1 MGLDSARSIGRGLD
15 NRCENWS
22 GQPVGPD
29 YPSGARLAT
38 PGFSKTQFSMASS
51 YLDACTIRQY
61 VCGTMIK
68 ARSGNEL
75 PVDIPDVIP
84 ILPLRN
90 SVLFPGSIIPI
101 DVGRRKSVRLVED
114 AISKERP
121 VIGILTQKEARTE
134 DPNDDDMYK
143 VGCAA
148 RILKVIK
155 LAKDNFSVILQGV
168 SRFEVRGFEGSE
180 PFLSARVEPVP
191 DPTTSDV
198 ELDALVMNLKDIA
211 KRVVKL
217 MPELPKEA
225 GALVD
230 SVTEPGH
237 LADLITSNLELE
249 VSEKQDIL
257 ETFDLKTRMRKV
269 LQFLSRQLEV
279 LKVRER
285 INTQVQEEMGRNQRE
300 YVLRQQLKAIK
311 EELGELDES
320 GGDLEEFQEKIAR
333 AEMPDEAEKMARK
346 QYDRLKGMQP
356 SSAEYTVTRTYL
368 EWLVELP
375 WSVSTEDKIEL
386 DEVRTV
392 LNEDHYDLEKVKKRI
407 VEYMAVRKLKDD
419 KKGPILCLV
428 GPPGVGK
435 TSLGRSIARAIGRKF
450 VRVSLGGVRDE
461 AEIRGHR
468 RTYVG
473 SLPGR
478 VIQGIKKAGTNNPVF
493 VLDEIDKLGH
503 DFRGDPAS
511 ALLEVLDPEQNNA
524 FSDHYLEVAFD
535 LSKVMFIATANQL
548 DPIPWAL
555 RDRLEIIELPGY
567 TRQEKLH
574 IARAFLVPK
583 QLDEHGLD
591 DDHCEITNEGIYEI
605 IDSYTRE
612 AGVRNLEREIGAVC
626 RAVAVKV
633 AEGEAEAKETIR
645 EAEVKEYLGPTKF
658 VSEVADR
665 TAEPGVATGLAWT
678 AVGGD
683 ILFIEATRMPGKG
696 KLTLTGQLGDVMKE
710 SVTAALSFV
719 RSRAGQLGL
728 ESGNF
733 LENTDIHVHVPA
745 GGIPKDGPSAG
756 VTMYTALVS
765 LLTDTPV
772 RPDVAMTG
780 EITLRGNV
788 LQVGGVKEKL
798 LAAHRAGIKR
808 VIIPE
813 RNVKDL
819 VDVPDEVKNEINIM
833 PVKRMDEVLIEALTD
848 PPAGIAALVAE
859 ASEASRQEAEAG
871 ATEQT
876 GAE

>member
-1 MGLDSARSIGRGLD
+1 MTKAKAGG
-15 NRCENWS
+15 E
-22 GQPVGPD
+22 QPV
-29 YPSGARLAT
+29 
-38 PGFSKTQFSMASS
+38 
-51 YLDACTIRQY
+51 
-61 VCGTMIK
+61 
-68 ARSGNEL
+68 E
-75 PVDIPDVIP
+75 IPDTLP

-90 SVLFPGSIIPI
+90 SVLFPGAIIPI

-114 AISKERP
+114 AIAKERP
-121 VIGILTQKEARTE
+121 VIGILTQKDARTE
-134 DPNDDDMYK
+134 DPGSGDLYM

-168 SRFEVRGFEGSE
+168 SRFEVSSFDGNE
-180 PFLSARVEPVP
+180 PFLSAKVRSVP
-191 DPTTSDV
+191 DPTSSDV

-230 SVTEPGH
+230 SVTEAGH
-237 LADLITSNLELE
+237 LADLITSHLELE
-249 VSEKQDIL
+249 VSEKEDVL
-257 ETFDLKTRMRKV
+257 ETFDLKTRVRKV

-311 EELGELDES
+311 EELGELDDG
-320 GGDLEEFQEKIAR
+320 GGDLDEFGEKITKAQ
-333 AEMPDEAEKMARK
+333 MPEEAEKVAKK
-346 QYDRLKGMQP
+346 QLDRLKGMQP

-375 WSVSTEDKIEL
+375 WSISTEDHIEL
-386 DEVRTV
+386 AEVRRC
-392 LNEDHYDLEKVKKRI
+392 LDEDHYDLDKVKKRI
-407 VEYMAVRKLKDD
+407 VEYMAVRKLKND
-419 KKGPILCLV
+419 KKGPILCLA

-435 TSLGRSIARAIGRKF
+435 TSLGRSVARAIGRKF
-450 VRVSLGGVRDE
+450 GRISLGGVRDE

-478 VIQGIKKAGTNNPVF
+478 IIQGIKKAGTNNPVF

-511 ALLEVLDPEQNNA
+511 ALLEVLDPEQNNT
-524 FSDHYLEVAFD
+524 FSDHYLEVTFD
-535 LSKVMFIATANQL
+535 LSKVLFIATANQL

-567 TRQEKLH
+567 TRQEKKQ
-574 IARAFLVPK
+574 IARKFLVPK
-583 QLDEHGLD
+583 QLDDHGLTD
-591 DDHCEITNEGIYEI
+591 GRCEITDDAIFEVV
-605 IDSYTRE
+605 DSYTRE
-612 AGVRNLEREIGAVC
+612 AGVRNLEREIGSVC

-633 AEGEAEAKETIR
+633 AEGQAKEHEIVTP
-645 EAEVKEYLGPTKF
+645 EVVEEVLGPKKF
-658 VSEVADR
+658 VSEVAER
-665 TAEPGVATGLAWT
+665 VGEPGVATGLAWT

-683 ILFIEATRMPGKG
+683 ILFIEATKMPGKG

-719 RSRAGQLGL
+719 RGRAAALGL
-728 ESGNF
+728 DPGNF
-733 LENTDIHVHVPA
+733 LENVDLHVHVPA
-745 GGIPKDGPSAG
+745 GAVPKDGPSAG

-765 LLTDTPV
+765 LLTGVPV

-788 LQVGGVKEKL
+788 LQIGGLKEKL

-808 VIIPE
+808 VIIPD
-813 RNVKDL
+813 RNTKDL
-819 VDVPDEVKNEINIM
+819 VDVPEEVKGEM
-833 PVKRMDEVLIEALTD
+833 EVFSVKRMDEVLALALKD
-848 PPAGIAALVAE
+848 PPPSIIDLAKAAQAE
-859 ASEASRQEAEAG
+859 NHPTA
-871 ATEQT
+871 
-876 GAE
+876 

>member
-1 MGLDSARSIGRGLD
+1 MTKA
-15 NRCENWS
+15 
-22 GQPVGPD
+22 
-29 YPSGARLAT
+29 
-38 PGFSKTQFSMASS
+38 KTGG
-51 YLDACTIRQY
+51 D
-61 VCGTMIK
+61 
-68 ARSGNEL
+68 L
-75 PVDIPDVIP
+75 PVEIPEVIP

-101 DVGRRKSVRLVED
+101 DVGRRKSVRLIED

-121 VIGILTQKEARTE
+121 VIGILTQREARTE
-134 DPNDDDMYK
+134 DPQEDDMYT

-168 SRFEVRGFEGSE
+168 CRFQVDAFEGTE
-180 PFLSARVEPVP
+180 PFLASRVNPVP

-249 VSEKQDIL
+249 VSEKQEVL
-257 ETFDLKTRMRKV
+257 ETFDLKTRMRQV

-311 EELGELDES
+311 EELGELDDA
-320 GGDLEEFQEKIAR
+320 GGDLEEFAEKIAKSN
-333 AEMPDEAEKMARK
+333 MPEEAEKAARK
-346 QYDRLKGMQP
+346 QYDRLRGMQP

-375 WSVSTEDKIEL
+375 WAVSTEDHIEL
-386 DEVRTV
+386 DEVRSV
-392 LNEDHYDLEKVKKRI
+392 LDEDHYDLEKVKKRI
-407 VEYMAVRKLKDD
+407 VEYMAVRKLKAD
-419 KKGPILCLV
+419 KKGPILCLA

-435 TSLGRSIARAIGRKF
+435 TSLGRSVARAIGRKF

-478 VIQGIKKAGTNNPVF
+478 IIQGVKKAGTNNPVF

-511 ALLEVLDPEQNNA
+511 ALLEVLDPEQNYA
-524 FSDHYLEVAFD
+524 FSDHYLEVPFD
-535 LSKVMFIATANQL
+535 LSKTMFIATANQL

-567 TRQEKLH
+567 TRQEKRQ
-574 IARAFLVPK
+574 IARRFLVPK
-583 QLDEHGLD
+583 QLEEHGLEGDRCEVTD
-591 DDHCEITNEGIYEI
+591 DAIYRI
-605 IDSYTRE
+605 VDSYTRE
-612 AGVRNLEREIGAVC
+612 AGVRNLEREVGAVC
-626 RAVAVKV
+626 RGVAVKV
-633 AEGEAEAKETIR
+633 AEGSAKDKEIVDV
-645 EAEVKEYLGPTKF
+645 AEVTEYLGPEKF
-658 VSEVADR
+658 VNEVADR
-665 TAEPGVATGLAWT
+665 TSEPGVATGLAWT

-683 ILFIEATRMPGKG
+683 ILFIEASRMPGKG

-710 SVTAALSFV
+710 SVTAALSYI
-719 RSRAGQLGL
+719 RSRAGALGL
-728 ESGNF
+728 DDGNF
-733 LENTDIHVHVPA
+733 LEGTDIHVHVPA

-756 VTMYTALVS
+756 VTMYTSLVS
-765 LLTDTPV
+765 LLLNSPV

-788 LQVGGVKEKL
+788 LQVGGIKEKL
-798 LAAHRAGIKR
+798 LAAHRAGIRR
-808 VIIPE
+808 VIIPD
-813 RNVKDL
+813 RNSKDL
-819 VDVPDEVKNEINIM
+819 SDIPDEVKSEIEIH
-833 PVKRMDEVLIEALTD
+833 PVKRMDEVLLLALTT
-848 PPAGIAALVAE
+848 PPAGIKEAVERDRKAA
-859 ASEASRQEAEAG
+859 ASRAADAARPGDNAEP
-871 ATEQT
+871 TPPPS
-876 GAE
+876 

>member
-1 MGLDSARSIGRGLD
+1 MTKAKAGDP
-15 NRCENWS
+15 
-22 GQPVGPD
+22 QPV
-29 YPSGARLAT
+29 
-38 PGFSKTQFSMASS
+38 
-51 YLDACTIRQY
+51 
-61 VCGTMIK
+61 
-68 ARSGNEL
+68 E
-75 PVDIPDVIP
+75 IPDTLP

-90 SVLFPGSIIPI
+90 SVLFPGAIIPI

-114 AISKERP
+114 AIAKERP
-121 VIGILTQKEARTE
+121 VIGILTQKDARTE
-134 DPNDDDMYK
+134 DPASGDLYMI
-143 VGCAA
+143 GCAA

-168 SRFEVRGFEGSE
+168 SRFEVSGFDGTE
-180 PFLSARVEPVP
+180 PFLAAKVRSVP
-191 DPTTSDV
+191 DPTSSDV

-230 SVTEPGH
+230 SVTEAGH
-237 LADLITSNLELE
+237 LADLITSHLELE
-249 VSEKQDIL
+249 VGEKQDVL
-257 ETFDLKTRMRKV
+257 ETFDLKTRTRKV

-311 EELGELDES
+311 EELGELDDA
-320 GGDLEEFQEKIAR
+320 GGDLDEFAEKITKAK
-333 AEMPDEAEKMARK
+333 MPEEAEKVARK
-346 QYDRLKGMQP
+346 QLDRLKGMQP

-375 WSVSTEDKIEL
+375 WSVSTEDHIEL
-386 DEVRTV
+386 NEVRTC
-392 LNEDHYDLEKVKKRI
+392 LDEDHYDLDKVKKRI
-407 VEYMAVRKLKDD
+407 VEYMAVRKLKND

-435 TSLGRSIARAIGRKF
+435 TSLGRSVARAIGRKF
-450 VRVSLGGVRDE
+450 GRISLGGVRDE

-478 VIQGIKKAGTNNPVF
+478 IIQGIKKAGTNNPVF

-511 ALLEVLDPEQNNA
+511 ALLEVLDPEQNNT
-524 FSDHYLEVAFD
+524 FSDHYLEVTFD
-535 LSKVMFIATANQL
+535 LSKVLFIATANQL

-567 TRQEKLH
+567 TRQEKKM
-574 IARAFLVPK
+574 IARKFLVPK
-583 QLDEHGLD
+583 QLEDHGLTTER
-591 DDHCEITNEGIYEI
+591 CEINDDAIFEI

-612 AGVRNLEREIGAVC
+612 AGVRNLEREIGSVF
-626 RAVAVKV
+626 RAVAVRV
-633 AEGEAEAKETIR
+633 AEGQAKDHE
-645 EAEVKEYLGPTKF
+645 EVTPVQVEEFLGPKKF

-665 TAEPGVATGLAWT
+665 TSEPGVATGLAWT

-683 ILFIEATRMPGKG
+683 ILFIEATQMPGKG

-719 RSRAGQLGL
+719 RGRAAALGL
-728 ESGNF
+728 DPGNF
-733 LENTDIHVHVPA
+733 LENKDLHVHVPA
-745 GGIPKDGPSAG
+745 GSVPKDGPSAG
-756 VTMYTALVS
+756 ITMYTALVS
-765 LLTDTPV
+765 LFTGVPV

-788 LQVGGVKEKL
+788 LQIGGVKEKL

-808 VIIPE
+808 VIIPD

-819 VDVPDEVKNEINIM
+819 IDVPDEVKKDMEILS
-833 PVKRMDEVLIEALTD
+833 VKRMDEVLALALKD
-848 PPAGIAALVAE
+848 PPPSILALAKQAQDE
-859 ASEASRQEAEAG
+859 HHPRA
-871 ATEQT
+871 
-876 GAE
+876 

>member
-1 MGLDSARSIGRGLD
+1 MTTKPKGASDG
-15 NRCENWS
+15 
-22 GQPVGPD
+22 PVEVP
-29 YPSGARLAT
+29 
-38 PGFSKTQFSMASS
+38 
-51 YLDACTIRQY
+51 
-61 VCGTMIK
+61 
-68 ARSGNEL
+68 E
-75 PVDIPDVIP
+75 VIS

-101 DVGRRKSVRLVED
+101 DVGRRKSVRLVEE

-121 VIGILTQKEARTE
+121 VIGILTQRDARTE
-134 DPNDDDMYK
+134 DPGDGDMYQ

-168 SRFEVRGFEGSE
+168 
-180 PFLSARVEPVP
+180 ARVKVSDYLSHDPFITARVSAVP

-230 SVTEPGH
+230 SVTEPGQ
-237 LADLITSNLELE
+237 LADLITSNLELQ
-249 VSEKQDIL
+249 VDEKQDIL

-279 LKVRER
+279 LKVREK

-311 EELGELDES
+311 EELGELDEG
-320 GGDLEEFQEKIAR
+320 GGDLEEFKEKITQAKMP
-333 AEMPDEAEKMARK
+333 AETEKVALK
-346 QYDRLKGMQP
+346 QFERLKVMQP

-375 WSVSTEDKIEL
+375 WSISTEDKIEIQL
-386 DEVRTV
+386 VRDV
-392 LNEDHYDLEKVKKRI
+392 LNEDHYDLDKVKKRI
-407 VEYMAVRKLKDD
+407 VEYMAVRKLKND
-419 KKGPILCLV
+419 KKGPILCLA

-435 TSLGRSIARAIGRKF
+435 TSLGRSVARAIGRKF
-450 VRVSLGGVRDE
+450 IRISLGGVRDE

-511 ALLEVLDPEQNNA
+511 ALLEVLDPEQNNS

-535 LSKVMFIATANQL
+535 LSHVMFIATANQL
-548 DPIPWAL
+548 DPIPPAL

-567 TRQEKLH
+567 TREDKRN
-574 IARAFLVPK
+574 IARMFIVPK
-583 QLDEHGLD
+583 QLGEHG
-591 DDHCEITNEGIYEI
+591 ITNDQAEFA
-605 IDSYTRE
+605 DSAIEEVVDGYTRE
-612 AGVRNLEREIGAVC
+612 AGVRNLEREIGSVC
-626 RAVAVKV
+626 RGIAVKV
-633 AEGEAEAKETIR
+633 ADGKLPGKEVITAET
-645 EAEVKEYLGPTKF
+645 VQQYLGPQKYQ
-658 VSEVADR
+658 SEVAER
-665 TAEPGVATGLAWT
+665 TSEAGVATGLAWT
-678 AVGGD
+678 PVGGD
-683 ILFIEATRMPGKG
+683 ILFIEATKMPGKG
-696 KLTLTGQLGDVMKE
+696 TLVMTGQLGDVMKE
-710 SVTAALSFV
+710 SAQAAMSYV
-719 RSRAGQLGL
+719 RTRSKWLGL
-728 ESGNF
+728 EDNF
-733 LENTDIHVHVPA
+733 LEKSDIHVHIPA
-745 GGIPKDGPSAG
+745 GAIPKDGPSAG
-756 VTMYTALVS
+756 VTMFIALAS
-765 LLTDTPV
+765 LLTGKRV
-772 RPDVAMTG
+772 RHDVAMTG

-788 LQVGGVKEKL
+788 LPVGGIKEKL

-808 VIIPE
+808 VIVPE
-813 RNVKDL
+813 RNIKDL
-819 VDVPDEVKNEINIM
+819 IDVPDQARREMEIVAVSKIDQLLPLALLELPDSLKGVM
-833 PVKRMDEVLIEALTD
+833 SVHAEPVPGQNPPLILPQNGN
-848 PPAGIAALVAE
+848 PPAPQGRA
-859 ASEASRQEAEAG
+859 
-871 ATEQT
+871 
-876 GAE
+876 

>member
-1 MGLDSARSIGRGLD
+1 MTKAKAGG
-15 NRCENWS
+15 E
-22 GQPVGPD
+22 QPV
-29 YPSGARLAT
+29 
-38 PGFSKTQFSMASS
+38 
-51 YLDACTIRQY
+51 
-61 VCGTMIK
+61 
-68 ARSGNEL
+68 E
-75 PVDIPDVIP
+75 IPDTLP

-90 SVLFPGSIIPI
+90 SVLFPGAIIPI

-114 AISKERP
+114 AIAKERP
-121 VIGILTQKEARTE
+121 VIGILTQKDARTE
-134 DPNDDDMYK
+134 DPGSGDLYM

-168 SRFEVRGFEGSE
+168 SRFEVSTFDGAE
-180 PFLSARVEPVP
+180 PFLAARVRSVP
-191 DPTTSDV
+191 DPTASDV

-230 SVTEPGH
+230 SVTEAGH
-237 LADLITSNLELE
+237 LADLITSHLELE
-249 VSEKQDIL
+249 VGEKQDVL
-257 ETFDLKTRMRKV
+257 ETFDLKTRTRKV

-311 EELGELDES
+311 EELGELDDG
-320 GGDLEEFQEKIAR
+320 GGDLDEFAEKITKAK
-333 AEMPDEAEKMARK
+333 MPEEAEKVSRK
-346 QYDRLKGMQP
+346 QLDRLKGMQP

-375 WSVSTEDKIEL
+375 WSISTEDHIEL
-386 DEVRTV
+386 PEVRRC
-392 LNEDHYDLEKVKKRI
+392 LDEDHYDLDKVKKRI
-407 VEYMAVRKLKDD
+407 VEYMAVRKLKND
-419 KKGPILCLV
+419 KKGPILCLA

-435 TSLGRSIARAIGRKF
+435 TSLGRSVARAIGRKF
-450 VRVSLGGVRDE
+450 GRISLGGVRDE

-478 VIQGIKKAGTNNPVF
+478 IVQGIKKAGTNNPVF

-511 ALLEVLDPEQNNA
+511 ALLEVLDPEQNSA
-524 FSDHYLEVAFD
+524 FSDHYLEVTFD
-535 LSKVMFIATANQL
+535 LSKVLFIATANQL

-567 TRQEKLH
+567 TRQEKKM
-574 IARAFLVPK
+574 IARKFLVPK
-583 QLDEHGLD
+583 QLDDHGLTND
-591 DDHCEITNEGIYEI
+591 RCEVTDEALFEI
-605 IDSYTRE
+605 VDSYTRE
-612 AGVRNLEREIGAVC
+612 AGVRNLEREIGSVC

-633 AEGEAEAKETIR
+633 AEGQAKDH
-645 EAEVKEYLGPTKF
+645 EVIDPKMVEEVLGPKKF
-658 VSEVADR
+658 VSEVAER
-665 TAEPGVATGLAWT
+665 VGEPGVATGLAWT

-683 ILFIEATRMPGKG
+683 ILFIEATQMPGKG

-719 RSRAGQLGL
+719 RGRAAALGL
-728 ESGNF
+728 DPGNF
-733 LENTDIHVHVPA
+733 LENKDLHVHVPA
-745 GGIPKDGPSAG
+745 GAVPKDGPSAG

-765 LLTDTPV
+765 LLTGVPV

-788 LQVGGVKEKL
+788 LQIGGLKEKL
-798 LAAHRAGIKR
+798 LAAHRAGIRR
-808 VIIPE
+808 VIIPD

-819 VDVPDEVKNEINIM
+819 IDVPEEVKREMEILS
-833 PVKRMDEVLIEALTD
+833 VKRMDEVLALALKD
-848 PPAGIAALVAE
+848 PPPSIIALAKAAQLETQVTA
-859 ASEASRQEAEAG
+859 
-871 ATEQT
+871 
-876 GAE
+876 

>member
-1 MGLDSARSIGRGLD
+1 MTKAKAGG
-15 NRCENWS
+15 E
-22 GQPVGPD
+22 QPV
-29 YPSGARLAT
+29 
-38 PGFSKTQFSMASS
+38 
-51 YLDACTIRQY
+51 
-61 VCGTMIK
+61 
-68 ARSGNEL
+68 E
-75 PVDIPDVIP
+75 IPDTLP

-90 SVLFPGSIIPI
+90 SVLFPGAIIPI

-114 AISKERP
+114 AIAKERP
-121 VIGILTQKEARTE
+121 VIGILTQKDARTE
-134 DPNDDDMYK
+134 DPGAGDLYM

-168 SRFEVRGFEGSE
+168 SRFEVSTFDGSE
-180 PFLSARVEPVP
+180 PFLSAKVRSVP
-191 DPTTSDV
+191 DPTSSDV

-230 SVTEPGH
+230 SVTEAGH
-237 LADLITSNLELE
+237 LADLITSHLELE
-249 VSEKQDIL
+249 VGEKEDVL
-257 ETFDLKTRMRKV
+257 ETFDLKTRVRKV

-311 EELGELDES
+311 EELGELDDG
-320 GGDLEEFQEKIAR
+320 GGDLDEFAEKITKAK
-333 AEMPDEAEKMARK
+333 MPEEAEKVAKK
-346 QYDRLKGMQP
+346 QLDRLKGMQP

-368 EWLVELP
+368 EWLVEIP
-375 WSVSTEDKIEL
+375 WSISTEDHIEL
-386 DEVRTV
+386 QEVRRC
-392 LNEDHYDLEKVKKRI
+392 LDEDHYDLDKVKKRI
-407 VEYMAVRKLKDD
+407 VEYMAVRKLKND
-419 KKGPILCLV
+419 KKGPILCLA

-435 TSLGRSIARAIGRKF
+435 TSLGRSVARAIGRKF
-450 VRVSLGGVRDE
+450 GRISLGGVRDE

-478 VIQGIKKAGTNNPVF
+478 IIQGIKKAGTNNPVF

-511 ALLEVLDPEQNNA
+511 ALLEVLDPEQNSS
-524 FSDHYLEVAFD
+524 FSDHYLEVTFD
-535 LSKVMFIATANQL
+535 LSKVLFIATANQL

-567 TRQEKLH
+567 TRQEKKQ
-574 IARAFLVPK
+574 IARKFLVPK
-583 QLDEHGLD
+583 QLDDHGLVND
-591 DDHCEITNEGIYEI
+591 RCEITDDAIFEVV
-605 IDSYTRE
+605 DSYTRE
-612 AGVRNLEREIGAVC
+612 AGVRNLEREIGSVC

-633 AEGEAEAKETIR
+633 AEGQAKDH
-645 EAEVKEYLGPTKF
+645 EVVGPKEVEDILGPKKY
-658 VSEVADR
+658 VSEVAER
-665 TAEPGVATGLAWT
+665 VGEPGVATGLAWT

-683 ILFIEATRMPGKG
+683 ILFIEATQMPGKG

-719 RSRAGQLGL
+719 RGRAAALGL
-728 ESGNF
+728 DPGNF
-733 LENTDIHVHVPA
+733 LENKDLHVHVPA
-745 GGIPKDGPSAG
+745 GAVPKDGPSAG
-756 VTMYTALVS
+756 ITMYTALVS
-765 LLTDTPV
+765 LLTGVPV

-788 LQVGGVKEKL
+788 LQIGGVKEKL

-808 VIIPE
+808 VIIPD

-819 VDVPDEVKNEINIM
+819 IDVPDEVKREMEILS
-833 PVKRMDEVLIEALTD
+833 VKRMDEVLAIALKD
-848 PPAGIAALVAE
+848 PPPSILDLSKAAQAE
-859 ASEASRQEAEAG
+859 THPTA
-871 ATEQT
+871 
-876 GAE
+876 

>member
-1 MGLDSARSIGRGLD
+1 MTKPK
-15 NRCENWS
+15 S
-22 GQPVGPD
+22 GGD
-29 YPSGARLAT
+29 
-38 PGFSKTQFSMASS
+38 
-51 YLDACTIRQY
+51 
-61 VCGTMIK
+61 
-68 ARSGNEL
+68 L
-75 PVDIPDVIP
+75 PVEIPEVIP

-121 VIGILTQKEARTE
+121 VIGILTQKDARTE
-134 DPNDDDMYK
+134 DPGEEDMYR

-168 SRFEVRGFEGSE
+168 TRVTVQNFEGTE
-180 PFLSARVEPVP
+180 PFIAARVEARP
-191 DPTTSDV
+191 DPTTTDV

-249 VSEKQDIL
+249 VAEKQEIL
-257 ETFDLKTRMRKV
+257 ETYDLKARMRKV

-311 EELGELDES
+311 DELGELDDS
-320 GGDLEEFQEKIAR
+320 GSDLEEFKEKIASAR
-333 AEMPDEAEKMARK
+333 MPEEAEKAALK
-346 QYDRLKGMQP
+346 QYDRLKSMQP

-375 WSVSTEDKIEL
+375 WSVSTEDHIEL
-386 DEVRTV
+386 DEVRKV

-407 VEYMAVRKLKDD
+407 VEYMAVRKLKND
-419 KKGPILCLV
+419 KKGPILCLS

-435 TSLGRSIARAIGRKF
+435 TSLGRSVARAIGRKF

-511 ALLEVLDPEQNNA
+511 ALLEVLDPEQNHA

-567 TRQEKLH
+567 TRQEKRH
-574 IARAFLVPK
+574 ISRQFLVPK
-583 QLDEHGLD
+583 QLEEHGLKTEQCDITD
-591 DDHCEITNEGIYEI
+591 DAVYEI

-612 AGVRNLEREIGAVC
+612 AGVRNLEREIGSLC
-626 RAVAVKV
+626 RGVAVKV
-633 AEGEAEAKETIR
+633 AEGSAKEQ
-645 EAEVKEYLGPTKF
+645 EVITATGVPEYLGPTKF

-665 TAEPGVATGLAWT
+665 TSEPGVATGLAWT
-678 AVGGD
+678 SVGGD

-710 SVTAALSFV
+710 SVTAALSFI
-719 RSRAGQLGL
+719 RSRAPNLGL
-728 ESGNF
+728 EAGN
-733 LENTDIHVHVPA
+733 LVENVDIHVHVPA

-765 LLTDTPV
+765 LLLGVPV
-772 RPDVAMTG
+772 SPDVAMTG

-788 LQVGGVKEKL
+788 LQIGGVKEKL

-819 VDVPDEVKNEINIM
+819 VDVPDEVKNEIEII
-833 PVKRMDEVLIEALTD
+833 PVKRMDEVLVIALTQ
-848 PPAGIAALVAE
+848 PPPGIV
-859 ASEASRQEAEAG
+859 
-871 ATEQT
+871 
-876 GAE
+876 